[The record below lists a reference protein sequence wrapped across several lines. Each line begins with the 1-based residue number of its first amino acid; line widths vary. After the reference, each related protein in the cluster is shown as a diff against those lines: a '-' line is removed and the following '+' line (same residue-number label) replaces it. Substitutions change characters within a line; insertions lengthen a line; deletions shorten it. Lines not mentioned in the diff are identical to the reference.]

1 MKVFKQVGLN
11 GTYTNNSDKY
21 QLLIHFNP
29 QANII
34 QLLDENHNLIE
45 TYNLFFPILTT
56 LQYPQISGQEN
67 LSTGAIVY
75 NSFNVNIVNNESLF
89 KNSFLKILI
98 PPNFTV
104 KGIQSGLFIELE
116 NLEELKGLL

>member
-104 KGIQSGLFIELE
+104 KGIQSGLFIELD